1 MTCND
6 VIQRNTMTMTKEEK
20 EELKRKLYNEKHI
33 GDFQHNNPL
42 VAIWFKDL
50 CKIIDE
56 LKNKD

>member
-1 MTCND
+1 MT
-6 VIQRNTMTMTKEEK
+6 QEQK

-42 VAIWFKDL
+42 VAIWFEDL

-56 LKNKD
+56 LKNKE